1 MIRTLLVDDEPLARR
16 RLRSLLSAANDFQ
29 IEGEAEGGEE
39 ALRAIEATRPDVVF
53 LDVQMPGMNGFEVL
67 ERLGDDAPLTVFV
80 TAFEEYALRAFQL
93 HAVSYLTKPIEA
105 SALAAV
111 LDRIRRLTGSSELEQ
126 ERRSISRV
134 VDEMATPRA
143 PLQRIVVRDRGR
155 TILLRLDEIDW
166 IEAAGNY
173 VRLHVGKEKHLV
185 RETMNAIES
194 KLDPAVFLRVH
205 RSTIVNLERI
215 RELLPASHGDY
226 DVVLRD
232 GTHLTL
238 SRVYRERV
246 EPLIGRL

>member
-1 MIRTLLVDDEPLARR
+1 MIRTLLIDDEPLARR
-16 RLRSLLSAANDFQ
+16 RLRSLLSAAPDFQ

-39 ALRAIEATRPDVVF
+39 AIRMVEELRPDVIF
-53 LDVQMPGMNGFEVL
+53 LDVQMPGMTGFDVL
-67 ERLGDDAPLTVFV
+67 ERLGDEAPLTVFI
-80 TAFEEYALRAFQL
+80 TAFEEFALRAFQL

-105 SALAAV
+105 SDMSAVLERVRRLAA
-111 LDRIRRLTGSSELEQ
+111 SNELEQ
-126 ERRSISRV
+126 ERKSISRV
-134 VDEMATPRA
+134 VEEMNTPRA

-173 VRLHVGKEKHLV
+173 VRLHVGKDKHLV
-185 RETMNAIES
+185 RETMNAIEQ
-194 KLDPAVFLRVH
+194 KLDPNVFLRVH

-226 DVVLRD
+226 EVVLRD